1 MIAEH
6 KFSDVEK
13 NLLKKYLIQSEEK
26 IREPNEL
33 YSLSWSGL
41 AQPEEPIR
49 IYFLIRMYKIR
60 TCCECVAESFQ
71 LGVQGHPTR
80 ALKQD

>member
-1 MIAEH
+1 MSKAITA
-6 KFSDVEK
+6 DVK
-13 NLLKKYLIQSEEK
+13 NNLLQKYLMHSRSEEK
-26 IREPNEL
+26 INERNEL

-60 TCCECVAESFQ
+60 TCCECVTERLQ
-71 LGVQGHPTR
+71 LDVQGNLTR
-80 ALKQD
+80 AL